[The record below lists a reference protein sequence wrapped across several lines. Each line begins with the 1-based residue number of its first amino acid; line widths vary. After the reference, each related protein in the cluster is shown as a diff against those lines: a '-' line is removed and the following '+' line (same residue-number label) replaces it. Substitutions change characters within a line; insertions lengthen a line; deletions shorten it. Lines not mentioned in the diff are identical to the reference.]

1 MSARP
6 MFPPGMPCWVVQLS
20 PERDE
25 AKPFYAAIFD

>member
-1 MSARP
+1 
-6 MFPPGMPCWVVQLS
+6 MFPPGMPCCWVVQLS